1 MRRPYLIV
9 SSILSLMLA
18 GWFIFMISPTL
29 ARRDKIRNDLSDANI
44 QFKDF
49 ENIMLKAPEYY
60 KTHENIKHQKLQL
73 SSRLYSKENL
83 LSLFKDLENR
93 ANENELKVIEFTPSV
108 EELLLMNRL
117 LPNENKPQT
126 LNIVVT
132 LSGTLKNIGAF
143 MQGVESQ
150 SFYQGVDLC
159 RITNTVDGQMN
170 SNLVYGF
177 RAVLGTIGDY

>member
-1 MRRPYLIV
+1 MRRTYLIV
-9 SSILSLMLA
+9 ASILTLMLTA
-18 GWFIFMISPTL
+18 WFIFMITPTL
-29 ARRDKIRNDLSDANI
+29 AKRDKIKNDLSDANI

-49 ENIMLKAPEYY
+49 ENIMLKAPEFY
-60 KTHENIKHQKLQL
+60 KTHENIKQQKLQL
-73 SSRLYSKENL
+73 SSKLYSKENL
-83 LSLFKDLENR
+83 LSLFKELESR
-93 ANENELKVIEFTPSV
+93 ASENNLKVIEFTPSV

-143 MQGVESQ
+143 MEGVESQ
-150 SFYQGVDLC
+150 GFYQGVDLC
-159 RITNTVDGQMN
+159 RITNSADGQMN

-177 RAVLGTIGDY
+177 KAVLGAIGEY